1 MYKTENVRNYDSG
14 KVAKFQD
21 AKISGFGV
29 NLKKTR
35 GGGGIHPPRLNR
47 VNRPGSK
54 FLAVGR
60 GSGS

>member
-29 NLKKTR
+29 NLKKPQ
-35 GGGGIHPPRLNR
+35 GGWNPPP
-47 VNRPGSK
+47 PGRIGLSL
-54 FLAVGR
+54 FH
-60 GSGS
+60 